1 MESYKA
7 MFLINSILIA
17 SQKKARDK
25 ANGSWQSLIMKKK
38 TEKIPIHV
46 PTPLRCSVA
55 VRWLQLNDYI
65 SQFYVGEKKKRHT
78 EMFSHSKQTCHKNS
92 SMYFQTD
99 KKVIFHP

>member
-38 TEKIPIHV
+38 LRKYPSTC
-46 PTPLRCSVA
+46 PLHYGV
-55 VRWLQLNDYI
+55 VWLYDGYN
-65 SQFYVGEKKKRHT
+65 
-78 EMFSHSKQTCHKNS
+78 
-92 SMYFQTD
+92 
-99 KKVIFHP
+99 